1 MNYRII
7 TRIIGRILCVEAAFM
22 LPALVLSLCLHERG
36 AALSLLVTV
45 AACAVIGVL
54 LALVKPKR
62 EGFYARDGFVTVG
75 LAWIVVSLFGALPF
89 FLSREIPNF
98 MDAVFETV
106 SGFTTTGASILTDVE
121 ALSSGLLYWRS
132 FTHWLGGMG
141 VLVFV
146 LAIGPITSGEGGNA
160 MYLLR
165 AESPGP
171 QVSKLVP
178 RMRRTAMI
186 LYAIYIVMTV
196 LEAVLLL
203 CGGMPLF
210 DAVTTA
216 FGTAGTGGFSIRAT
230 SLADYSSYCQTVTAI
245 FMVLFGVNFSI
256 YYLLLIG
263 QFRRVF
269 KSEELRAY
277 LAIIVAAVLII
288 ALDILHSYQSFGR
301 ALHEAFFQVASII
314 TTTGFATADFNA
326 WPELSRMLLVLLM
339 IIGACAGSTGGGIKV
354 SRFLLL
360 IKSGKRSLAQTL
372 RPNSV
377 KLIHMDGEIVED
389 PTVSGVRSYLVLYCL
404 IAGISLIVV
413 SLDNFSF
420 DTNVS
425 AVMACLN
432 NIGPGLDAVGPT
444 ANYASFSLLSKL
456 VLTVNMLLGRLE
468 LYPIIILFSPSAWKK

>member
-7 TRIIGRILCVEAAFM
+7 TRIVGRILCVEAAF
-22 LPALVLSLCLHERG
+22 LIPALLI
-36 AALSLLVTV
+36 SLLGGERAAAMGILVTI

-54 LALVKPKR
+54 LALVKPTR

-98 MDAVFETV
+98 MDALFETV
-106 SGFTTTGASILTDVE
+106 SGFTTTGASILPNVE
-121 ALSSGLLYWRS
+121 KLSNGLLYWRS

-178 RMRRTAMI
+178 RMRSTAMI
-186 LYAIYIVMTV
+186 LYAIYIVMTILQV
-196 LEAVLLL
+196 ALLL
-203 CGGMPLF
+203 FGGMPLF
-210 DAVTTA
+210 DAVTIA
-216 FGTAGTGGFSIRAT
+216 FGTAGTGGFAIKAT
-230 SLADYSSYCQTVTAI
+230 SMAGYSSYCQIVTGV
-245 FMVLFGVNFSI
+245 FMVLFGINFSI
-256 YYLLLIG
+256 YYLLLIR
-263 QFRRVF
+263 QFRRVLR
-269 KSEELRAY
+269 SEELRAY
-277 LAIIVAAVLII
+277 LLIILAAVVII
-288 ALDILHSYQSFGR
+288 ALDILHTYQSFGR
-301 ALHEAFFQVASII
+301 ALHESFFQVASII

-326 WPELSRMLLVLLM
+326 WPELSRTVLILLM
-339 IIGACAGSTGGGIKV
+339 IVGACAGSTGGGIKV

-360 IKSGKRSLAQTL
+360 IKSAKRSLAQTL

-377 KLIHMDGEIVED
+377 RLIHMDGELVDD
-389 PTVSGVRSYLVLYCL
+389 PTVSNVRSYLVLYCL
-404 IAGISLIVV
+404 IAGLSMLVL

-420 DTNVS
+420 DTNFS

-432 NIGPGLDAVGPT
+432 NVGPGLGAVGP
-444 ANYASFSLLSKL
+444 ASNYSAYSLLSKL
-456 VLTVNMLLGRLE
+456 VLTFNMLLGRLE

>member
-36 AALSLLVTV
+36 AALSLLVTI

-75 LAWIVVSLFGALPF
+75 LAWIVVSLFGAMPF